1 MASIRERHGSYQIT
15 VSCGYDTQG
24 KKLLETTTFTPDP
37 SLSPK
42 KREKAVQEFALE
54 FEAKVRNGVL
64 LSGRKVTLQEYAAR
78 WIDEYAKLNLQ
89 PGTVAKYQ
97 EELDNKILPALGH
110 YKLSELKPHIV
121 NGFFVSLSKDGAR
134 KDGRP
139 GGYSKGSVTKTR
151 NVLSSLMRTAVQW
164 EAIDSNPCD
173 KVRLQKMDA
182 AEKVSFFTPEQTIL
196 FLEYIEQPYAVQV
209 RGHKRVDDTG
219 KPYQVGDYTLSRY
232 IPEQIRLLFN
242 LAIYAGLRK
251 GELLAL
257 EWDDID
263 FSQDTIRVTKS
274 VAVANKEQVIKRPK
288 TRTSHRVVT
297 IPHFLT
303 ERLQALQ
310 EHREEFIAQVGDFW
324 QGGQWVFIQENGR
337 MMNYSTPYQAFHDV
351 VVRYNKGKPPQEQ
364 LPQIPFHGLRHTS
377 ATLLIAN
384 HQDLKTVSKRLGHAQ
399 TSTTMNIYAHALQ
412 QGDRQASNAL
422 ETMLKPKQALGDDA

>member
-1 MASIRERHGSYQIT
+1 MASIRKRNGSYQIT
-15 VSCGYDTQG
+15 VSCGYDIRG

-37 SLSPK
+37 CLTPK
-42 KREKAVQEFALE
+42 KQEKAVQDFAME
-54 FEAKVRNGVL
+54 FEAKVRNGIL
-64 LSGRKVTLQEYAAR
+64 LSGRKITLQEYAAR

-97 EELDNKILPALGH
+97 EELDNKILPSLGH

-121 NGFFVSLSKDGAR
+121 NAFFVSLSKDGAR

-139 GGYSKGSVTKTR
+139 GGYSKGSIMKTR
-151 NVLSSLMRTAVQW
+151 NVLSSILRTAVQW
-164 EAIDSNPCD
+164 EIIDSNPCD
-173 KVRLQKMDA
+173 KVQMQKMDV
-182 AEKVSFFTPEQTIL
+182 AEKVSFFTPEQTIR
-196 FLEYIEQPYAVQV
+196 FLEYIEQPYTVQV

-303 ERLQALQ
+303 ERLQALKEQ
-310 EHREEFIAQVGDFW
+310 REEFIAQVGDFW

-422 ETMLKPKQALGDDA
+422 ETMLKPKQALGGDA

>member
-64 LSGRKVTLQEYAAR
+64 LSGRKITLQEYAAR

-139 GGYSKGSVTKTR
+139 GGYSKGQR
-151 NVLSSLMRTAVQW
+151 HENQ
-164 EAIDSNPCD
+164 
-173 KVRLQKMDA
+173 
-182 AEKVSFFTPEQTIL
+182 
-196 FLEYIEQPYAVQV
+196 
-209 RGHKRVDDTG
+209 
-219 KPYQVGDYTLSRY
+219 
-232 IPEQIRLLFN
+232 
-242 LAIYAGLRK
+242 
-251 GELLAL
+251 
-257 EWDDID
+257 
-263 FSQDTIRVTKS
+263 
-274 VAVANKEQVIKRPK
+274 KRPFLADA
-288 TRTSHRVVT
+288 HRC
-297 IPHFLT
+297 
-303 ERLQALQ
+303 A
-310 EHREEFIAQVGDFW
+310 VG
-324 QGGQWVFIQENGR
+324 
-337 MMNYSTPYQAFHDV
+337 
-351 VVRYNKGKPPQEQ
+351 
-364 LPQIPFHGLRHTS
+364 
-377 ATLLIAN
+377 
-384 HQDLKTVSKRLGHAQ
+384 GH
-399 TSTTMNIYAHALQ
+399 
-412 QGDRQASNAL
+412 
-422 ETMLKPKQALGDDA
+422 